1 MWDMNEVTSIEYKGK
16 YVYHITFDDG
26 LDADVDF
33 EHLLDRG
40 PVFQPLRD
48 IGFFQRAKIEGG
60 TITWPNGAD
69 ISPESLYEEA
79 ERAKQTLR
87 RSA

>member
-33 EHLLDRG
+33 ERLLDRG

-48 IGFFQRAKIEGG
+48 IGFFQQAKIEGG
-60 TITWPNGAD
+60 TITWPNGVD
-69 ISPESLYEEA
+69 VSPESLYEEA
-79 ERAKQTLR
+79 ERANQTLR